1 MKNIILYL
9 IPSLIWGSTWLAI
22 TFQVGET
29 DASVSVAYRFG
40 LAAVLLLLYARF
52 KNLKLKFTLKEHGY
66 IALQGLLLFSLNY
79 WMVYLAEEN
88 LTSGLVA
95 LVFST
100 MLIMNILNSRLF
112 LNNRLPWKV
121 YGGAFTGLIGIL
133 MIFYKDLLAFSA
145 GSAAS
150 WSLVFAFGASYTASL
165 GNIVSARNQAGRLP
179 VLQTNAYGMLYGSAI
194 MLVISYF
201 SGSEFSLN
209 TTPSYVW
216 SLIYLSVFGSVF
228 AFGAYLSLIG
238 RIGAGR
244 AGYVQLLVPIIALL
258 LSSVFEDYRWDTT
271 AIAGVMLILA
281 GNFVVLERKK
291 TRQAPTSP

>member
-100 MLIMNILNSRLF
+100 MLIMNILNSRIF

-121 YGGAFTGLIGIL
+121 YGGALTGLIGIL
-133 MIFYKDLLAFSA
+133 MIFYKDLLIFSA

-165 GNIVSARNQAGRLP
+165 GNIVSARNQTHKLP

-194 MLVISYF
+194 MLIISFF
-201 SGSEFSLN
+201 SGSDFSLN
-209 TTPSYVW
+209 TAPSYVL

-258 LSSVFEDYRWDTT
+258 LSSLFEDYRWN
-271 AIAGVMLILA
+271 AAGIAGVVLILA
-281 GNFVVLERKK
+281 GNFVVLERRK

>member
-165 GNIVSARNQAGRLP
+165 GNIVSARNQAGGLP

-271 AIAGVMLILA
+271 AIAGVLLILA

-291 TRQAPTSP
+291 TRQAPTAP

>member
-52 KNLKLKFTLKEHGY
+52 TNLKLKFTLKEHGY

-165 GNIVSARNQAGRLP
+165 GNIVSARNQAGGLP

-258 LSSVFEDYRWDTT
+258 LSSVFEDYRWNTT
-271 AIAGVMLILA
+271 AIAGVLLILA

-291 TRQAPTSP
+291 TRQAPTAP

>member
-1 MKNIILYL
+1 M
-9 IPSLIWGSTWLAI
+9 
-22 TFQVGET
+22 GET

-165 GNIVSARNQAGRLP
+165 GNIVSARNQAGGLP

-271 AIAGVMLILA
+271 AIAGVLLILA

-291 TRQAPTSP
+291 TRQAPTAP